1 MDFMIVLKALMMGLV
16 EGFTEF
22 LPISSTG
29 HLIVFGNL
37 VGFHSNHKVF
47 EIAIQLGAVLAVV
60 FEYRQRFSGVLHGL
74 GKDKK
79 ANRFVLNLAVA
90 FMPAAVM
97 GLLFSKQ
104 IKEYLFNPLSVAVM
118 LVLGGFFIL
127 WVEKRQSYTVPKKID
142 VDALRPVD
150 ALMIGIAQVFALIPG
165 TSRSGSTIMGG
176 MLWGIE
182 RKTAT
187 EFSFFLAVPM
197 MVAATAYDVLKHYR
211 FFTLHDIG
219 LILIGFVAAFVS
231 GLVAVKALLRFVSKK
246 NYIPFAY
253 YRIVFGIAIIILW
266 LSGWISWE

>member
-1 MDFMIVLKALMMGLV
+1 MIVLKALMMGLV

-60 FEYRQRFSGVLHGL
+60 FEYRQRFAGVLHGL

-197 MVAATAYDVLKHYR
+197 MVAATA
-211 FFTLHDIG
+211 
-219 LILIGFVAAFVS
+219 
-231 GLVAVKALLRFVSKK
+231 
-246 NYIPFAY
+246 
-253 YRIVFGIAIIILW
+253 
-266 LSGWISWE
+266 

>member
-1 MDFMIVLKALMMGLV
+1 MDFLIVLKALMMGLV

-37 VGFHSNHKVF
+37 IDFHSNHKVF
-47 EIAIQLGAVLAVV
+47 EITIQLGAVLAVV
-60 FEYRQRFSGVLHGL
+60 FEYRQRFSNVLHGV
-74 GKDKK
+74 GKDRK
-79 ANRFVLNLAVA
+79 ANRFVLNLAIA
-90 FMPAAVM
+90 FIPAAVM
-97 GLLFSKQ
+97 GLLFGKQ

-127 WVEKRQSYTVPKKID
+127 WVEKRQSRADPKIVD
-142 VDALRPVD
+142 VDALRPID
-150 ALMIGIAQVFALIPG
+150 ALMIGVAQVFALVPG

-211 FFTLHDIG
+211 FFTLYDVG
-219 LILIGFVAAFVS
+219 LILIGFIAAFVS